1 MTPEFAYFL
10 KVNVAFVL
18 FYAFYR
24 LLFYKDTF
32 FKLRR
37 VSLLA
42 FFGLALLYPLLN
54 IQEWVKE
61 QEPMTEVIM
70 MYAAM
75 MPEVTITP
83 ETVVKTDWKAVM
95 LSASSYIYWS
105 VVALLLVRFFV
116 QLTSILLLAYR
127 SKRTLIHGVL
137 VYRLDKPAG
146 PFSFFQMI
154 FIHPESHS
162 EKEIDEILTHECT
175 HVFQWHSIDV
185 MICELI
191 TVVCWVNPFAWL
203 LKREVR
209 HNLEYLADNTVIQ
222 SGYDCKSYQ
231 YHLLG
236 LAHHYQAAAT
246 LYNSFNVLHLKNR
259 ISMMNKKRSHGIGRT
274 KYLIFIPLAV
284 FLMLLSNI
292 EAVARI
298 TKEIAADAVADVKEA
313 TEVMITQGDNVKVTG
328 QVIDDFNGPVIGAS
342 VIIKGTNVGTIT
354 DTKGNFTLET
364 TKDAVLSFSFPGM
377 KPKEVAVKDVLGNLK
392 VQLYP
397 DGSIQRTQPTTGTAP
412 AASPKPRT
420 STDQVFTVVEVMPE
434 FPGGQEALLQFLAKT
449 VKYPVIAQENGIQ
462 GRVTASFIVEKDGS
476 VTDIEVIRGVD
487 PSLDKEAIRVLS
499 TMPKWTPGKQR
510 GQDVAVKYTV
520 PVTFRLQGKD
530 APDSGGNKQ
539 EKQELQGKD
548 AENEIVVVGYG
559 EQKETTVSDQVF
571 VMVEKMPQYPGGDA
585 ALTRF
590 IANTVQYPVSAQQN
604 GIQGRVV
611 CSFIINPDGS
621 VSDAEV
627 IQGVDPALDKE
638 ALRVIGQMPKWIPG
652 MQRGKAVKVKY
663 TTPVTFRL
671 Q

>member
-37 VSLLA
+37 ASLLA

-61 QEPMTEVIM
+61 QEPMTEVIQI
-70 MYAAM
+70 YSAM
-75 MPEVTITP
+75 LPEMTVTPEV
-83 ETVVKTDWKAVM
+83 VVKTDWKGIL
-95 LSASSYIYWS
+95 LSASSYMYWG
-105 VVALLLVRFFV
+105 VMALLFVRFFI
-116 QLTSILLLAYR
+116 QLSSILLLAYR
-127 SKRTLIHGVL
+127 SRRTVIHGVP

-146 PFSFFQMI
+146 PFSFFKMI

-175 HVFQWHSIDV
+175 HVFQWHSVDV

-191 TVVCWVNPFAWL
+191 TVICWVNPFAWL

-274 KYLIFIPLAV
+274 KYLIFIPLAA

-298 TKEIAADAVADVKEA
+298 TGEIAAEAVAGVKEA
-313 TEVMITQGDNVKVTG
+313 TEISVLSEDDVKVSG
-328 QVIDDFNGPVIGAS
+328 QVIDDFNGPVIGAN
-342 VIIKGTNVGTIT
+342 VIVKGTNVGTIT
-354 DTKGNFTLET
+354 DTEGYFVLET
-364 TKDAVLSFSFPGM
+364 TKNAVLRFSFPGM
-377 KPKEVAVKDVLGNLK
+377 KAKEVAVKDVQGKLK
-392 VQLYP
+392 VQLYS
-397 DGSIQRTQPTTGTAP
+397 DGSAQGSQSAP
-412 AASPKPRT
+412 PPPPMSPQI
-420 STDQVFTVVEVMPE
+420 STDPSDLVFTVVEVMPE
-434 FPGGQEALLQFLAKT
+434 FPGGQGALLQFLAKSI
-449 VKYPVIAQENGIQ
+449 KYPVIAQQNGIQ
-462 GRVTASFIVEKDGS
+462 GRVTCSFVVGKDG
-476 VTDIEVIRGVD
+476 VIRNIEVIRGVD
-487 PSLDKEAIRVLS
+487 PSLDLEAARVIS
-499 TMPKWTPGKQR
+499 MMPKWKPGMQK
-510 GQDVAVKYTV
+510 GKEVSVKYTV
-520 PVTFRLQGKD
+520 PVTFRLQGKED
-530 APDSGGNKQ
+530 NKPTPLPAG
-539 EKQELQGKD
+539 EGD
-548 AENEIVVVGYG
+548 NEITVVGYG
-559 EQKETTVSDQVF
+559 EQKSADTSGQVF
-571 VMVEKMPQYPGGDA
+571 AIVEKMPQFPGGEKA
-585 ALTRF
+585 INEF
-590 IANTVQYPVSAQQN
+590 ISKTLQYPVIAQEN
-604 GIQGRVV
+604 GIQGKVV
-611 CSFIINPDGS
+611 CSFIINQDGS
-621 VSDAEV
+621 VTDAEV
-627 IQGVDPALDKE
+627 VSGVDPSLDRE
-638 ALRVIGQMPKWIPG
+638 ALRIVSAMPKWTPG
-652 MQRGKAVKVKY
+652 TQRGKAVRVKY
-663 TTPVTFRL
+663 TMRVTFTL

>member
-37 VSLLA
+37 ASLLA

-61 QEPMTEVIM
+61 QEPMTEVIQI
-70 MYAAM
+70 YSAM
-75 MPEVTITP
+75 LPEMTVTPEV
-83 ETVVKTDWKAVM
+83 VVKTDWKGIL
-95 LSASSYIYWS
+95 LSASSYMYWG
-105 VVALLLVRFFV
+105 VMALLFVRFFI
-116 QLTSILLLAYR
+116 QLSSILLLAYR
-127 SKRTLIHGVL
+127 SRRTVIHGVP

-146 PFSFFQMI
+146 PFSFFKMI

-175 HVFQWHSIDV
+175 HVFQWHSVDV

-191 TVVCWVNPFAWL
+191 TVICWVNPFAWL

-274 KYLIFIPLAV
+274 KYLIFIPLAA

-298 TKEIAADAVADVKEA
+298 TGEIAAEAVAGVKEA
-313 TEVMITQGDNVKVTG
+313 TEISVLSEDDVKVSG
-328 QVIDDFNGPVIGAS
+328 QVIDDFNGPVIGAN
-342 VIIKGTNVGTIT
+342 VIVKGTNVGTIT
-354 DTKGNFTLET
+354 DTEGYFVLET
-364 TKDAVLSFSFPGM
+364 TKNAVLRFSFPGM
-377 KPKEVAVKDVLGNLK
+377 KAKEVAVKDVQGKLK
-392 VQLYP
+392 VQLYS
-397 DGSIQRTQPTTGTAP
+397 DGSAQGSQSAP
-412 AASPKPRT
+412 PPPPMSPQI
-420 STDQVFTVVEVMPE
+420 STDPSDLVFTVVEVMPE
-434 FPGGQEALLQFLAKT
+434 FPGGQGALLQFLAKSI
-449 VKYPVIAQENGIQ
+449 KYPVIAQQNGIQ
-462 GRVTASFIVEKDGS
+462 GRVTCSFVVGKDG
-476 VTDIEVIRGVD
+476 VIRNIEVIRGVD
-487 PSLDKEAIRVLS
+487 PSLDLEATRVIS
-499 TMPKWTPGKQR
+499 MMPKWKPGMQK
-510 GQDVAVKYTV
+510 GKEVSVKYTV
-520 PVTFRLQGKD
+520 PVTFRLQGKED
-530 APDSGGNKQ
+530 NKPTPLPAG
-539 EKQELQGKD
+539 ESD
-548 AENEIVVVGYG
+548 NEITVVGYG
-559 EQKETTVSDQVF
+559 EQKSADTSGQVF
-571 VMVEKMPQYPGGDA
+571 AIVEKMPQFPGGEKA
-585 ALTRF
+585 INEF
-590 IANTVQYPVSAQQN
+590 ISKTLQYPVIAQEN
-604 GIQGRVV
+604 GIQGKVV
-611 CSFIINPDGS
+611 CSFIINQDGS
-621 VSDAEV
+621 VTDAEV
-627 IQGVDPALDKE
+627 ISGVDPSLDRE
-638 ALRVIGQMPKWIPG
+638 ALRIVSAMPKWTPG
-652 MQRGKAVKVKY
+652 TQRGKAVRVKY
-663 TTPVTFRL
+663 TMPVTFTL

>member
-37 VSLLA
+37 ASLLA

-61 QEPMTEVIM
+61 QEPMTEVIQIYSAILPEM
-70 MYAAM
+70 TVT
-75 MPEVTITP
+75 PEV
-83 ETVVKTDWKAVM
+83 VVKTDWKGIL
-95 LSASSYIYWS
+95 LSASSYMYWG
-105 VVALLLVRFFV
+105 VMALLFVRFFI
-116 QLTSILLLAYR
+116 QLSSILLLAYR
-127 SKRTLIHGVL
+127 SRRTVIHGVP

-146 PFSFFQMI
+146 PFSFFKMI

-175 HVFQWHSIDV
+175 HVFQWHSVDV

-191 TVVCWVNPFAWL
+191 TVICWVNPFAWL

-274 KYLIFIPLAV
+274 KYLIFIPLAA

-298 TKEIAADAVADVKEA
+298 TGEIAAEAVAGVKEA
-313 TEVMITQGDNVKVTG
+313 TEISVLSEDDVKVSG
-328 QVIDDFNGPVIGAS
+328 QVIDDFNGPVIGAN
-342 VIIKGTNVGTIT
+342 VIVKGTNVGTIT
-354 DTKGNFTLET
+354 DTEGYFVLET
-364 TKDAVLSFSFPGM
+364 TKNAVLRFSFPGM
-377 KPKEVAVKDVLGNLK
+377 KAKEVAVKDVQGKLK
-392 VQLYP
+392 VQLYS
-397 DGSIQRTQPTTGTAP
+397 DGSAQGSQSAP
-412 AASPKPRT
+412 PPPPMSPQI
-420 STDQVFTVVEVMPE
+420 STDPSDLVFTVVEVMPE
-434 FPGGQEALLQFLAKT
+434 FPGGQGALLQFLAKSI
-449 VKYPVIAQENGIQ
+449 KYPVIAQQNGIQ
-462 GRVTASFIVEKDGS
+462 GRVTCSFVVGKDG
-476 VTDIEVIRGVD
+476 VIRNIEVIRGVD
-487 PSLDKEAIRVLS
+487 PSLDLEATRVIS
-499 TMPKWTPGKQR
+499 MMPKWKPGMQK
-510 GQDVAVKYTV
+510 GKEVSVKYTV
-520 PVTFRLQGKD
+520 PVTFRLQGKED
-530 APDSGGNKQ
+530 NKPTPLPAG
-539 EKQELQGKD
+539 EGD
-548 AENEIVVVGYG
+548 NEITVVGYG
-559 EQKETTVSDQVF
+559 EQKSADTSGQVF
-571 VMVEKMPQYPGGDA
+571 AIVEKMPQFPGGEKA
-585 ALTRF
+585 INEF
-590 IANTVQYPVSAQQN
+590 ISKTLQYPVIAQEN
-604 GIQGRVV
+604 GIQGKVV
-611 CSFIINPDGS
+611 CSFIINQDGS
-621 VSDAEV
+621 VTDAEV
-627 IQGVDPALDKE
+627 VSGVDPSLDRE
-638 ALRVIGQMPKWIPG
+638 ALRIVSAMPKWTPG
-652 MQRGKAVKVKY
+652 TKRGKAVRVKY
-663 TTPVTFRL
+663 TMPVTFTL

>member
-37 VSLLA
+37 ASLLA

-61 QEPMTEVIM
+61 QEPMTEVIQIYSDM
-70 MYAAM
+70 LPEMIVT
-75 MPEVTITP
+75 PEV
-83 ETVVKTDWKAVM
+83 VVKTDWKGIL
-95 LSASSYIYWS
+95 LSASSYMYWG
-105 VVALLLVRFFV
+105 VMALLFVRFFI
-116 QLTSILLLAYR
+116 QLSSILLLAYR
-127 SKRTLIHGVL
+127 SRRTVIHGVP

-146 PFSFFQMI
+146 PFSFFKMI

-175 HVFQWHSIDV
+175 HVFQWHSVDV

-191 TVVCWVNPFAWL
+191 TVICWVNPFAWL

-274 KYLIFIPLAV
+274 KYLIFIPLAA

-298 TKEIAADAVADVKEA
+298 TGEIAAEAVAGVKEA
-313 TEVMITQGDNVKVTG
+313 TEISVLSEDDVKVSG
-328 QVIDDFNGPVIGAS
+328 QVIDDFNGPVIGAN
-342 VIIKGTNVGTIT
+342 VIVKGTNVGTIT
-354 DTKGNFTLET
+354 DTEGYFVLET
-364 TKDAVLSFSFPGM
+364 TKNAVLRFSFPGM
-377 KPKEVAVKDVLGNLK
+377 KAKEVAVKDVQGKLK
-392 VQLYP
+392 VQLYS
-397 DGSIQRTQPTTGTAP
+397 DGSAQGSQSAP
-412 AASPKPRT
+412 PPPPMSPQI
-420 STDQVFTVVEVMPE
+420 STDPSDLVFTVVEVMPE
-434 FPGGQEALLQFLAKT
+434 FPGGQGALLQFLAKSI
-449 VKYPVIAQENGIQ
+449 KYPVIAQQNGIQ
-462 GRVTASFIVEKDGS
+462 GRVTCSFVVGKDG
-476 VTDIEVIRGVD
+476 VIRNIEVIRGVD
-487 PSLDKEAIRVLS
+487 PSLDLEATRVIS
-499 TMPKWTPGKQR
+499 MMPKWKPGMQK
-510 GQDVAVKYTV
+510 GKEVSVKYTV
-520 PVTFRLQGKD
+520 PVTFRLQGKED
-530 APDSGGNKQ
+530 NKPTPLPAG
-539 EKQELQGKD
+539 EGD
-548 AENEIVVVGYG
+548 NEITVVGYG
-559 EQKETTVSDQVF
+559 EQKSADTSGQVF
-571 VMVEKMPQYPGGDA
+571 AIVEKMPQFPGGEKA
-585 ALTRF
+585 INEF
-590 IANTVQYPVSAQQN
+590 ISKTLQYPVIAQEN
-604 GIQGRVV
+604 GIQGKVV
-611 CSFIINPDGS
+611 CSFIINQDGS
-621 VSDAEV
+621 VTDAEV
-627 IQGVDPALDKE
+627 ISGVDPSLDRE
-638 ALRVIGQMPKWIPG
+638 ALRIVSAMPKWTPG
-652 MQRGKAVKVKY
+652 TQRGKAVCVKY
-663 TTPVTFRL
+663 TMPVTFTL

>member
-37 VSLLA
+37 ASLLA

-61 QEPMTEVIM
+61 QEPMTEVIQI
-70 MYAAM
+70 YSAM
-75 MPEVTITP
+75 LPEMTVTPEV
-83 ETVVKTDWKAVM
+83 VVKTDWKGIL
-95 LSASSYIYWS
+95 LSASSYMYWG
-105 VVALLLVRFFV
+105 VMALLFVRFFI
-116 QLTSILLLAYR
+116 QLSSILLLAYR
-127 SKRTLIHGVL
+127 SRRTVIHGVP

-146 PFSFFQMI
+146 PFSFFKMI

-175 HVFQWHSIDV
+175 HVFQWHSVDV

-191 TVVCWVNPFAWL
+191 TVICWVNPFAWL

-274 KYLIFIPLAV
+274 KYLIFIPLAA

-298 TKEIAADAVADVKEA
+298 TGEIAAEAVAGVKEA
-313 TEVMITQGDNVKVTG
+313 TEISVLSEDDVKVSG
-328 QVIDDFNGPVIGAS
+328 QVIDDFNGPVIGAN
-342 VIIKGTNVGTIT
+342 VIVKGTNVGTIT
-354 DTKGNFTLET
+354 DTEGYFVLET
-364 TKDAVLSFSFPGM
+364 TKNAVLRFSFPGM
-377 KPKEVAVKDVLGNLK
+377 KAKEVAVKDVQGKLK
-392 VQLYP
+392 VQLYS
-397 DGSIQRTQPTTGTAP
+397 DGSAQGSQSAP
-412 AASPKPRT
+412 PPPPMSPQI
-420 STDQVFTVVEVMPE
+420 STDPSDLVFTVVEVMPE
-434 FPGGQEALLQFLAKT
+434 FPGGQGALLQFLAKSI
-449 VKYPVIAQENGIQ
+449 KYPVIAQQNGIQ
-462 GRVTASFIVEKDGS
+462 GRVTCSFVVGKDG
-476 VTDIEVIRGVD
+476 VIRNIEVIRGVD
-487 PSLDKEAIRVLS
+487 PSLDLEAARVIS
-499 TMPKWTPGKQR
+499 MMPKWKPGMQK
-510 GQDVAVKYTV
+510 GKEVSVKYTV
-520 PVTFRLQGKD
+520 PVTFRLQGKED
-530 APDSGGNKQ
+530 NKPTPLPAG
-539 EKQELQGKD
+539 ESDNG
-548 AENEIVVVGYG
+548 ITVVGYG
-559 EQKETTVSDQVF
+559 EQKSADTSGQVF
-571 VMVEKMPQYPGGDA
+571 AIVEKMPQFPGGEKA
-585 ALTRF
+585 INEF
-590 IANTVQYPVSAQQN
+590 ISKTLQYPVIAQEN
-604 GIQGRVV
+604 GIQGKVV
-611 CSFIINPDGS
+611 CSFIINQDGS
-621 VSDAEV
+621 VTDAEV
-627 IQGVDPALDKE
+627 VSGVDPSLDRE
-638 ALRVIGQMPKWIPG
+638 ALRIVSAMPKWTPG
-652 MQRGKAVKVKY
+652 TQRGKAVRVKY
-663 TTPVTFRL
+663 TMPVTFTL

>member
-37 VSLLA
+37 ASLLA

-61 QEPMTEVIM
+61 QEPMTEVIQI
-70 MYAAM
+70 YSAM
-75 MPEVTITP
+75 LPEMTVTPEV
-83 ETVVKTDWKAVM
+83 VVKTDWKGIL
-95 LSASSYIYWS
+95 LSASSYMYWG
-105 VVALLLVRFFV
+105 VMALLFVRFFI
-116 QLTSILLLAYR
+116 QLSSILLLAYR
-127 SKRTLIHGVL
+127 SRRTVIHGVP

-146 PFSFFQMI
+146 PFSFFKMI

-175 HVFQWHSIDV
+175 HVFQWHSVDV

-191 TVVCWVNPFAWL
+191 TVICWVNPFAWL

-274 KYLIFIPLAV
+274 KYLIFIPLAA

-298 TKEIAADAVADVKEA
+298 TGEIAAEAVAGVKEA
-313 TEVMITQGDNVKVTG
+313 TEISVLSEDDVKVSG
-328 QVIDDFNGPVIGAS
+328 QVIDDFNGPVIGAN
-342 VIIKGTNVGTIT
+342 VIVKGTNVGTIT
-354 DTKGNFTLET
+354 DTEGYFVLET
-364 TKDAVLSFSFPGM
+364 TKNAVLRFSFPGM
-377 KPKEVAVKDVLGNLK
+377 KAKEVAVKDVQGKLK
-392 VQLYP
+392 VQLYS
-397 DGSIQRTQPTTGTAP
+397 DGSAQGSQSAP
-412 AASPKPRT
+412 PPPMSPQI
-420 STDQVFTVVEVMPE
+420 STDPSDLVFTVVEVMPE
-434 FPGGQEALLQFLAKT
+434 FPGGQGALLQFLAKSI
-449 VKYPVIAQENGIQ
+449 KYPVIAQQNGIQ
-462 GRVTASFIVEKDGS
+462 GRVTCSFVVGKDG
-476 VTDIEVIRGVD
+476 VIRNIEVIRGVD
-487 PSLDKEAIRVLS
+487 PSLDLEATRVIS
-499 TMPKWTPGKQR
+499 MMPKWKPGMQK
-510 GQDVAVKYTV
+510 GKEVSVKYTV
-520 PVTFRLQGKD
+520 PVTFRLQGKED
-530 APDSGGNKQ
+530 NKPTPLPAG
-539 EKQELQGKD
+539 EGD
-548 AENEIVVVGYG
+548 NEITVVGYG
-559 EQKETTVSDQVF
+559 EQKSADTSGQVF
-571 VMVEKMPQYPGGDA
+571 AIVEKMPQFPGGEKA
-585 ALTRF
+585 INEF
-590 IANTVQYPVSAQQN
+590 ISKTLQYPVIAQEN
-604 GIQGRVV
+604 GIQGKVV
-611 CSFIINPDGS
+611 CSFIINQDGS
-621 VSDAEV
+621 VTDAEV
-627 IQGVDPALDKE
+627 ISGVDPSLDRE
-638 ALRVIGQMPKWIPG
+638 ALRIVSAMPKWTPG
-652 MQRGKAVKVKY
+652 TQRGKAVRVKY
-663 TTPVTFRL
+663 TMPVTFTL

>member
-37 VSLLA
+37 ASLLA

-61 QEPMTEVIM
+61 QEPMTEVIQI
-70 MYAAM
+70 YSAM
-75 MPEVTITP
+75 LPEMTVTPEV
-83 ETVVKTDWKAVM
+83 VVKTNWKGIL
-95 LSASSYIYWS
+95 LSASSYMYWG
-105 VVALLLVRFFV
+105 VMALLFVRFFI
-116 QLTSILLLAYR
+116 QLSSILLLAYR
-127 SKRTLIHGVL
+127 SRRTVIHGVP

-146 PFSFFQMI
+146 PFSFFKMI

-175 HVFQWHSIDV
+175 HVFQWHSVDV

-191 TVVCWVNPFAWL
+191 TVICWVNPFAWL

-274 KYLIFIPLAV
+274 KYLIFIPLAA

-298 TKEIAADAVADVKEA
+298 TGEIAAEAVAGVKEA
-313 TEVMITQGDNVKVTG
+313 TEISVLSEDDVKVSG
-328 QVIDDFNGPVIGAS
+328 QVIDDFNGPVIGAN
-342 VIIKGTNVGTIT
+342 VIVKGTNVGTIT
-354 DTKGNFTLET
+354 DTEGYFVLET
-364 TKDAVLSFSFPGM
+364 TKNAVLRFSFPGM
-377 KPKEVAVKDVLGNLK
+377 KAKEVAVKDVQGKLK
-392 VQLYP
+392 VQLYS
-397 DGSIQRTQPTTGTAP
+397 DGSAQGSQSAP
-412 AASPKPRT
+412 PPPPMSPQI
-420 STDQVFTVVEVMPE
+420 STDPSDLVFTVVEVMPE
-434 FPGGQEALLQFLAKT
+434 FPGGQGALLQFLAKSI
-449 VKYPVIAQENGIQ
+449 KYPVIAQQNGIQ
-462 GRVTASFIVEKDGS
+462 GRVTCSFVVGKDG
-476 VTDIEVIRGVD
+476 VIRNIEVIRGVD
-487 PSLDKEAIRVLS
+487 PSLDLEATRVIS
-499 TMPKWTPGKQR
+499 IMPKWKPGMQK
-510 GQDVAVKYTV
+510 GKEVSVKYTV
-520 PVTFRLQGKD
+520 PVTFRLQGKED
-530 APDSGGNKQ
+530 NKPTPLPAG
-539 EKQELQGKD
+539 ESD
-548 AENEIVVVGYG
+548 NEITVVGYG
-559 EQKETTVSDQVF
+559 EQKSADTSGQVF
-571 VMVEKMPQYPGGDA
+571 AIVEKMPQFPGGEKA
-585 ALTRF
+585 INEF
-590 IANTVQYPVSAQQN
+590 ISKTLQYPVIAQEN
-604 GIQGRVV
+604 GIQGKVV
-611 CSFIINPDGS
+611 CSFIINQDGS
-621 VSDAEV
+621 VTDAEV
-627 IQGVDPALDKE
+627 ISGVDPSLDRE
-638 ALRVIGQMPKWIPG
+638 ALRIVSAMPKWTPG
-652 MQRGKAVKVKY
+652 TQRGKAVRVKY
-663 TTPVTFRL
+663 TMPVTFTL

>member
-37 VSLLA
+37 ASLLA

-61 QEPMTEVIM
+61 QEPMTEVIQI
-70 MYAAM
+70 YSAM
-75 MPEVTITP
+75 LPEMTVTPEV
-83 ETVVKTDWKAVM
+83 VVKTDWKGIL
-95 LSASSYIYWS
+95 LSASSYMYWG
-105 VVALLLVRFFV
+105 VMALLFVRFFI
-116 QLTSILLLAYR
+116 QLSSILLLAYR
-127 SKRTLIHGVL
+127 SRRTVIHGVP

-146 PFSFFQMI
+146 PFSFFKMI

-175 HVFQWHSIDV
+175 HVFQWHSVDV

-191 TVVCWVNPFAWL
+191 TVICWVNPFAWL

-274 KYLIFIPLAV
+274 KYLIFIPLAA

-298 TKEIAADAVADVKEA
+298 TGEIAAEAVAGVKEA
-313 TEVMITQGDNVKVTG
+313 TEISVLSEDDVKVSG
-328 QVIDDFNGPVIGAS
+328 QVIDDFNGPVIGAN
-342 VIIKGTNVGTIT
+342 VIVKGTNVGTIT
-354 DTKGNFTLET
+354 DTEGYFVLET
-364 TKDAVLSFSFPGM
+364 TKNAVLRFSFPGM
-377 KPKEVAVKDVLGNLK
+377 KAKEVAVKDVQGKLK
-392 VQLYP
+392 VQLYS
-397 DGSIQRTQPTTGTAP
+397 DRSAQGSQSAP
-412 AASPKPRT
+412 PPLPMSPQI
-420 STDQVFTVVEVMPE
+420 STDPSDLVFTVVEVMPE
-434 FPGGQEALLQFLAKT
+434 FPGGQGALLQFLAKSI
-449 VKYPVIAQENGIQ
+449 KYPVIAQQNGVQ
-462 GRVTASFIVEKDGS
+462 GRVTCSFVVGKDG
-476 VTDIEVIRGVD
+476 VIRNIEVIRGVD
-487 PSLDKEAIRVLS
+487 PSLDLEATRVIS
-499 TMPKWTPGKQR
+499 MMPKWKPGMQK
-510 GQDVAVKYTV
+510 GKEVSVKYTV
-520 PVTFRLQGKD
+520 PVTFRLQGKED
-530 APDSGGNKQ
+530 NKPTPLPAG
-539 EKQELQGKD
+539 EGD
-548 AENEIVVVGYG
+548 NEITVVGYG
-559 EQKETTVSDQVF
+559 EQKSADTSGQVF
-571 VMVEKMPQYPGGDA
+571 AIVEKMPQFPGGEKA
-585 ALTRF
+585 INEF
-590 IANTVQYPVSAQQN
+590 ISKTLQYPVIAQEN
-604 GIQGRVV
+604 GIQGKVV
-611 CSFIINPDGS
+611 CSFIINQDGS
-621 VSDAEV
+621 VTDAEV
-627 IQGVDPALDKE
+627 ISGVDPSLDRE
-638 ALRVIGQMPKWIPG
+638 ALRIVSAMPKWTPG
-652 MQRGKAVKVKY
+652 TQRGKAVRVKY
-663 TTPVTFRL
+663 TMPVTFTL

>member
-37 VSLLA
+37 ASLLA

-61 QEPMTEVIM
+61 QEPMTEVIQI
-70 MYAAM
+70 YSAM
-75 MPEVTITP
+75 LPEMTVTPEV
-83 ETVVKTDWKAVM
+83 VVKTDWKGIL
-95 LSASSYIYWS
+95 LSASSYMYWG
-105 VVALLLVRFFV
+105 VMALLFVRFFI
-116 QLTSILLLAYR
+116 QLSSILLLAYR
-127 SKRTLIHGVL
+127 SRRTVHGVP

-146 PFSFFQMI
+146 PFSFFKMI

-175 HVFQWHSIDV
+175 HVFQWHSVDV

-191 TVVCWVNPFAWL
+191 TVICWVNPFAWL

-274 KYLIFIPLAV
+274 KYLIFIPLAA

-298 TKEIAADAVADVKEA
+298 TGEIAAEAVAGVKEA
-313 TEVMITQGDNVKVTG
+313 TEISVLSEDDVKVSG
-328 QVIDDFNGPVIGAS
+328 QVIDDFNGPVIGAN
-342 VIIKGTNVGTIT
+342 VIVKGTNVGTIT
-354 DTKGNFTLET
+354 DTEGYFVLET
-364 TKDAVLSFSFPGM
+364 TKNAVLRFSFPGM
-377 KPKEVAVKDVLGNLK
+377 KAKEVAVKDVQGKLK
-392 VQLYP
+392 VQLYS
-397 DGSIQRTQPTTGTAP
+397 DGSAQGSQSAP
-412 AASPKPRT
+412 PPPQI
-420 STDQVFTVVEVMPE
+420 STDPSDLVFTVVEVMPE
-434 FPGGQEALLQFLAKT
+434 FPGGQGALLQFLAKSI
-449 VKYPVIAQENGIQ
+449 KYPVIAQQNGIQ
-462 GRVTASFIVEKDGS
+462 GRVTCSFVVGKDG
-476 VTDIEVIRGVD
+476 VIRNIEVIRGVD
-487 PSLDKEAIRVLS
+487 PSLDLEAARVIS
-499 TMPKWTPGKQR
+499 MMPKWKPGMQK
-510 GQDVAVKYTV
+510 GKEVSVKYTV
-520 PVTFRLQGKD
+520 PVTFRLQGKED
-530 APDSGGNKQ
+530 NKPTPLPAG
-539 EKQELQGKD
+539 EGD
-548 AENEIVVVGYG
+548 NEITVVGYG
-559 EQKETTVSDQVF
+559 EQKSADTSGQVF
-571 VMVEKMPQYPGGDA
+571 AIVEKMPQFPGGEKA
-585 ALTRF
+585 INEF
-590 IANTVQYPVSAQQN
+590 ISKTLQYPVIAQEN
-604 GIQGRVV
+604 GIQGKVV
-611 CSFIINPDGS
+611 CSFIINQDGS
-621 VSDAEV
+621 VTDAEV
-627 IQGVDPALDKE
+627 VSGVDPSLDRE
-638 ALRVIGQMPKWIPG
+638 ALRIVSAMPKWTPG
-652 MQRGKAVKVKY
+652 TQRGKAVRVKY
-663 TTPVTFRL
+663 TMPVTFTL

>member
-37 VSLLA
+37 ISLLA

-61 QEPMTEVIM
+61 QEPMTEVIQ
-70 MYAAM
+70 MYSAIL
-75 MPEVTITP
+75 PEITVTP
-83 ETVVKTDWKAVM
+83 DVVVKTDWKNIL
-95 LSASSYIYWS
+95 LSASSYFYWG
-105 VVALLLVRFFV
+105 VVALLLVRFLV
-116 QLTSILLLAYR
+116 QFGSILLLAYN
-127 SKRTLIHGVL
+127 SQRTVIHGVP
-137 VYRLDKPAG
+137 VYRLSKPAG

-154 FIHPESHS
+154 FIYPESHS
-162 EKEIDEILTHECT
+162 DKEIDEILTHECT
-175 HVFQWHSIDV
+175 HVFQWHSVDV

-191 TVVCWVNPFAWL
+191 TVICWVNPFAWL

-222 SGYDCKSYQ
+222 SGYDSKSYQ

-274 KYLIFIPLAV
+274 KYLIFIPLAA

-298 TKEIAADAVADVKEA
+298 TGKIASDAVAEVKEA
-313 TEVMITQGDNVKVTG
+313 TEFNIASGDVVKMKG
-328 QVIDDFNGPVIGAS
+328 QVIDDFNGPIIGAN
-342 VIIKGTNVGTIT
+342 VIVKGTNIGTIT
-354 DTKGNFTLET
+354 DLDGKFALET
-364 TKDAVLSFSFPGM
+364 TKNAVLVFSFPGT
-377 KPKEVAVKDVLGNLK
+377 KSKEVAVKDVLGDLK
-392 VQLYP
+392 VQLYS
-397 DGSIQRTQPTTGTAP
+397 DGTVSRTQSQPQSTTPQRSSNTP
-412 AASPKPRT
+412 QIVS
-420 STDQVFTVVEVMPE
+420 DQVFTVVEVMPE
-434 FPGGQEALLQFLAKT
+434 YPGGQGELLKYLAKS

-476 VTDIEVIRGVD
+476 IRDIEVIRGVD
-487 PSLDKEAIRVLS
+487 PSLDKEAVRVLS
-499 TMPKWTPGKQR
+499 GMPNWIPGKQR

-520 PVTFRLQGKD
+520 PVTFRLQRADGTSSVPND
-530 APDSGGNKQ
+530 DN
-539 EKQELQGKD
+539 D
-548 AENEIVVVGYG
+548 NEGIMVVGYG
-559 EQKETTVSDQVF
+559 SSNSDNQSSSSNQVF
-571 VMVEKMPQYPGGDA
+571 TMVEKMPNFPGGQNALISFLSKTIQYPKE
-585 ALTRF
+585 
-590 IANTVQYPVSAQQN
+590 AQEK

-611 CSFIINPDGS
+611 CSFIVEKDGS
-621 VSDAEV
+621 LSDAAV
-627 IQGVDPALDKE
+627 IQGLDPELDKE
-638 ALRVIGQMPKWIPG
+638 ALRVIGEMPKWTPG
-652 MQRGKAVKVKY
+652 TQRGQAVRVKY
-663 TTPVTFRL
+663 TVPLTFRL